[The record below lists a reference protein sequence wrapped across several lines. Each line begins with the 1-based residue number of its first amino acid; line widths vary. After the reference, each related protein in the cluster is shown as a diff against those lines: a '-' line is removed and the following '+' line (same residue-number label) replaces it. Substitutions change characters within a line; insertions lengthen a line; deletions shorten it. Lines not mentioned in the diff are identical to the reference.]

1 MNDRKIPDEAM
12 QIVLT
17 LVGDVRRS
25 LEAVE
30 VAPTWDDPTWQ
41 FYGDL
46 GAYEILNESRAD
58 MRLAIVTENL
68 DLWNQA
74 LAEFFTLIQTEVGVK
89 EKWAAFSAVS
99 NLTWA
104 ASRHAFKLEIRN
116 DVDEFLDEL
125 FG

>member
-1 MNDRKIPDEAM
+1 MKDRKTPDEAM

-30 VAPTWDDPTWQ
+30 MAPTWDDPTWM
-41 FYGDL
+41 FHDDM

-74 LAEFFTLIQTEVGVK
+74 LAEFFTLIQTEVDTQA
-89 EKWAAFSAVS
+89 KWAAFSAVS
-99 NLTWA
+99 NLTWS

-116 DVDEFLDEL
+116 DVDNFLEEL